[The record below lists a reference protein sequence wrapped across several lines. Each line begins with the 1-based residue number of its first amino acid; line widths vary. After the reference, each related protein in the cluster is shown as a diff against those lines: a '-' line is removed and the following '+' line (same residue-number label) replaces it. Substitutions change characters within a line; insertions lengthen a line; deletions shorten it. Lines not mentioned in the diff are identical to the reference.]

1 MDSTKKYRRN
11 GIDYIG
17 ANNLIISI
25 PRYITEDG
33 SSSIDEELIV
43 RYKSPKGTVSENI
56 YIPKDKT
63 NESHKKAL
71 YALWKALKNK
81 IKNAKENEDL
91 NPYRIINSAG
101 FSGKFKDK
109 NDPQMSLFASKLDD
123 ISNSLENKGLIKEA
137 YQLDI
142 IANMLDILYNSNKSH
157 SFFDELSN
165 FSIDPEI
172 GTKVLDIA
180 NELELIK

>member
-1 MDSTKKYRRN
+1 MDSTKKYRKN

-25 PRYITEDG
+25 PRYISEDG
-33 SSSIDEELIV
+33 HSNIEEELIV
-43 RYKSPKGTVSENI
+43 RYKSPKGTISENI

-63 NESHKKAL
+63 NEDHKKAL
-71 YALWKALKNK
+71 YALWKTLKNK

-91 NPYRIINSAG
+91 NPYKIINSAG

-142 IANMLDILYNSNKSH
+142 IANMLDVLYNSNKSH
-157 SFFDELSN
+157 AFFDELSN
-165 FSIDPEI
+165 SNIDSEI
-172 GTKVLDIA
+172 GIKVLNIADKLDI
-180 NELELIK
+180 IR